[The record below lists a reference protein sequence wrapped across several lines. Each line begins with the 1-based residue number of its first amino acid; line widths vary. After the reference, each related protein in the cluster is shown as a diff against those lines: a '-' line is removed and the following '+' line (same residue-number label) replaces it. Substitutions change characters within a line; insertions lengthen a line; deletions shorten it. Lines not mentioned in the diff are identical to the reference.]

1 MDKPAPEQPVAGSV
15 IVLSAEEAEEYLNRR
30 VRRTTSFSTIQEWT
44 AAYEAGLVDP
54 DLPSTAP
61 LAVLTGH

>member
-1 MDKPAPEQPVAGSV
+1 MERSPGGNV
-15 IVLSAEEAEEYLNRR
+15 IILSAEEAEEYLNRR
-30 VRRTTSFSTIQEWT
+30 VRRTTSFKNIQEWLE
-44 AAYEAGLVDP
+44 AYENGQVDP